1 MTRFI
6 EVKKFYS
13 KGEPGSPIL
22 LNVATITSVEPT
34 ELYGGGEGS
43 YVTTLADGFLTLTE
57 KYADLVATLQLDSAY
72 DKK

>member
-1 MTRFI
+1 VTRFI
-6 EVKKFYS
+6 EVKKFS
-13 KGEPGSPIL
+13 EKGRPGSPIL

-43 YVTTLADGFLTLTE
+43 YVTTLDDGSLTLME
-57 KYADLVATLQLDSAY
+57 KYVDLVATLRLDSAY